1 MERLQKVLAQAGVAS
16 RRKAEALIVAGR
28 VTINGQPAKLGAKVA
43 AGDEVRID
51 GRRIERPA
59 TVTYAYHKPVGELCT
74 VSDERGR
81 RTVLDHLP
89 RLAGLHPVGRLDQDS
104 EGLLL
109 ITNDGALTQR
119 LTHPRFGQEKEYRV
133 WCVEGTLF
141 AQALEQLRQGV
152 VLDDGPAAA
161 LRARAAPGGCIVVLG
176 EGRKRQL
183 RRMLAAV
190 GFSVLRL
197 KRTRIAGLKLGN
209 LAPGQYRELSR
220 LELAS
225 LGYTEHMFSPKSIHR
240 PILAIAR
247 IRSDRSP

>member
-1 MERLQKVLAQAGVAS
+1 MERMERLQKVLARAGVAS

-43 AGDEVRID
+43 AGDEVQID
-51 GRRIERPA
+51 GRQLRPPA
-59 TVTYAYHKPVGELCT
+59 TVTYAYHKPVGEICS

-81 RTVLDHLP
+81 RTVLDSLP
-89 RLAGLHPVGRLDQDS
+89 RLAGLHPIGRLDQDS

-109 ITNDGALTQR
+109 ITNDGALTQQ
-119 LTHPRFGQEKEYRV
+119 LTHPRFGHEKEYRL
-133 WCVEGTLF
+133 WCAEGTV
-141 AQALEQLRQGV
+141 AATALEQLRQGV

-183 RRMLAAV
+183 KRMLAAV
-190 GFSVLRL
+190 GYRVLRL
-197 KRTRIAGLKLGN
+197 QRTRIAGLTLAGLALG
-209 LAPGQYRELSR
+209 QFRELSQ

-225 LGYTEHMFSPKSIHR
+225 LGYTADNE
-240 PILAIAR
+240 
-247 IRSDRSP
+247 

>member
-43 AGDEVRID
+43 AGDEVQID
-51 GRRIERPA
+51 GRRIKRPA
-59 TVTYAYHKPVGELCT
+59 TVTYAYYKPVGELCT

-133 WCVEGTLF
+133 WCAEGTLS

-161 LRARAAPGGCIVVLG
+161 LRAWAAPGGCIVVLG

-209 LAPGQYRELSR
+209 LAPGQYRELTP

-225 LGYTEHMFSPKSIHR
+225 LGYTEHMFS
-240 PILAIAR
+240 LC
-247 IRSDRSP
+247 SDRSP

>member
-1 MERLQKVLAQAGVAS
+1 MERLQKVLARAGVAS

-43 AGDEVRID
+43 AGDEVQID
-51 GRRIERPA
+51 GRRIKPPA
-59 TVTYAYHKPVGELCT
+59 TVTYAYHKPVGEICS

-81 RTVLDHLP
+81 RTVLDSLP
-89 RLAGLHPVGRLDQDS
+89 RLAGLHPIGRLDQDS

-109 ITNDGALTQR
+109 ITNDGALTQQ
-119 LTHPRFGQEKEYRV
+119 LTHPRFGHEKEYRL
-133 WCVEGTLF
+133 WCAEGTV
-141 AQALEQLRQGV
+141 AATALKQLRQGV

-183 RRMLAAV
+183 KRMLAAV
-190 GFSVLRL
+190 GYRVLRL
-197 KRTRIAGLKLGN
+197 QRTRIAGLTLAGLALG
-209 LAPGQYRELSR
+209 QFRELSQ

-225 LGYTEHMFSPKSIHR
+225 LGYTADNE
-240 PILAIAR
+240 
-247 IRSDRSP
+247 